1 MNTQSNAVVVGIYTR
16 LSRDDGT
23 NNQSVSIENQ
33 IAMLKEYA
41 VGRDWAVYDTYIDDG
56 YSGTNFDRPDFK
68 RMIEDIKQK
77 RINAVLVKD
86 LSRFGRNH
94 VGVGMYEEQF
104 REWGVRLV
112 SADNIVDTGE
122 REPDP
127 MFAVSNV
134 FNEYYAQ
141 QTSKKTRDA
150 KLVGARQG
158 KCMGGQPPFG
168 YMKDPE
174 DKNHFIPNEDA
185 PIVREIFERIAKGD
199 SARMIACDFN
209 ARGVITPS
217 VRQNQNR
224 PMESL
229 FWSTNS
235 IFPIIHNEKYIGHMV
250 QFKQS
255 NISFKNKKRRYA
267 APDEMIVVENTHEA
281 IIPME
286 LWNAVQKKHHKQ
298 ANPHVGYKHGISLFA
313 GFAVC
318 ADCGHSMSAARSG
331 KGLEKPNIL
340 RCARYNSAG
349 KLACSGHI
357 IRWNHLYQL
366 VLTDIQNN
374 IRSAI
379 QDEKAFLQK
388 IQAYLSESDRKWL
401 VNEERRLT
409 TMQNNLIQLD
419 GKLESLYEEKWEKGM
434 PEPIFQKMLTRY
446 TEEKSKLEQ
455 DISAAEISIQT
466 TRETT
471 QGAEKLIERMKS
483 CGMVETLTRE
493 LLGELIEK
501 IVIHTREKIGKE
513 IRQKVEIHYK
523 FVGPIQGGNSP
534 DSMENNGL

>member
-1 MNTQSNAVVVGIYTR
+1 MNHLSANISTAWIKPPVKCPGLVVNTQSSAVVAGIYTR

-33 IAMLKEYA
+33 IALLREYA
-41 VGRDWAVYDTYIDDG
+41 AGREWAVYDTYIDDG
-56 YSGTNFDRPDFK
+56 YSGTNFDRPDFQ

-77 RINAVLVKD
+77 KINAVLVKD

-150 KLVGARQG
+150 KLVGAKQG

-168 YMKDPE
+168 YNKDST
-174 DKNHFIPNEDA
+174 DKHRIIPNEDA

-199 SARMIACDFN
+199 SARMIVRDFN

-224 PMESL
+224 AAKNQ

-235 IFPIIHNEKYIGHMV
+235 IFPILRNEKYIGHTV
-250 QFKQS
+250 QFKQR
-255 NISFKNKKRRYA
+255 NVSFKNKRRLYMT
-267 APDEMIVVENTHEA
+267 PDEMIVAENTHEA
-281 IIPME
+281 IIPMD
-286 LWNAVQKKHHKQ
+286 LWNAVQQKRHKRAQ
-298 ANPHVGYKHGISLFA
+298 PHMGYRHGVSLFA

-318 ADCGHSMSAARSG
+318 ADCGHAMSAARSG
-331 KGLEKPNIL
+331 KDVKEPNIL
-340 RCARYNSAG
+340 RCARYNSSG

-366 VLTDIQNN
+366 VLTDIQGNVQAAVQN
-374 IRSAI
+374 
-379 QDEKAFLQK
+379 EKAFLQK
-388 IQAYLSESDRKWL
+388 LQAYLSESDRKRFA
-401 VNEERRLT
+401 NEEKRLS
-409 TMQNNLIQLD
+409 TMRSKLQQLD
-419 GKLESLYEEKWEKGM
+419 GKM
-434 PEPIFQKMLTRY
+434 N
-446 TEEKSKLEQ
+446 
-455 DISAAEISIQT
+455 AC
-466 TRETT
+466 
-471 QGAEKLIERMKS
+471 MK
-483 CGMVETLTRE
+483 
-493 LLGELIEK
+493 K
-501 IVIHTREKIGKE
+501 NGK
-513 IRQKVEIHYK
+513 RVCRSRS
-523 FVGPIQGGNSP
+523 FRRC
-534 DSMENNGL
+534 